1 MHTECD
7 YCIHLLLDD
16 LDVLDR
22 NVSTVRRQLADVSVG
37 VAAFN
42 RLAQYNNTVTE
53 LRVCVHSLCRLLC
66 CVVQCSNR
74 AQGLCTLSVLFAVLC
89 SPV

>member
-1 MHTECD
+1 MRAECD

-53 LRVCVHSLCRLLC
+53 LRVCGRQSLVDYGGNMKRPR
-66 CVVQCSNR
+66 SM
-74 AQGLCTLSVLFAVLC
+74 LFADRRIN
-89 SPV
+89 

>member
-1 MHTECD
+1 MCIECD

-53 LRVCVHSLCRLLC
+53 LRVCVHSMSVFVMLHNP
-66 CVVQCSNR
+66 VQ
-74 AQGLCTLSVLFAVLC
+74 Q
-89 SPV
+89 